1 MIAANSSFVIVGF
14 FWEMLI
20 SCCSQ
25 CPSDTGLVCKWCTCK
40 MRSQLPLGSQTQE
53 HHKIQQPRSA
63 NCCCSWYVITETHQ
77 NQLLAVHTVLAIR
90 PCWTETVCDIFF
102 SWIETTGILPAL
114 WNLTSTSDSKMG
126 SNPRSSAMYLQFTAL
141 QNAGLGLWLEAPFC
155 RTEHLF
161 VSVQALIKIQQWCII
176 DLCSCVHKMQNCFPS
191 DIASKLHFSNGGV
204 DFQRHR
210 EKLGFPL
217 PLWCGKNVLCIHP
230 SLIKFWHLLG

>member
-14 FWEMLI
+14 LGEMLI

-25 CPSDTGLVCKWCTCK
+25 CPSDTGLMCKWCTCK

-53 HHKIQQPRSA
+53 HHKSQQPRSA

-126 SNPRSSAMYLQFTAL
+126 SNPRSSAMYLQFTTL

-161 VSVQALIKIQQWCII
+161 VSVQALVKIQQWCII

-191 DIASKLHFSNGGV
+191 DIASRYCTLV
-204 DFQRHR
+204 M
-210 EKLGFPL
+210 EE
-217 PLWCGKNVLCIHP
+217 
-230 SLIKFWHLLG
+230 